1 MVSGMTKQSGTLT
14 TTREVTAALGGTKA
28 VARLTGRKYSAAANW
43 ILGDNAQ
50 FPANTYV
57 ALNAALAAIGRTAP
71 PSLWG
76 MKIPAEETA
85 A

>member
-1 MVSGMTKQSGTLT
+1 MRNDVSKLT
-14 TTREVTAALGGTKA
+14 TTREVVTALGGTKS

-43 ILGDNAQ
+43 PLSGQ

-57 ALNAALAAIGRTAP
+57 AISAALAAIGKNAP

-76 MKIPAEETA
+76 MTA
-85 A
+85 AEKDSAA

>member
-1 MVSGMTKQSGTLT
+1 MRNEISKLT
-14 TTREVTAALGGTKA
+14 TSRQVVTALGGTKA

-43 ILGDNAQ
+43 PLSDK

-57 ALNAALAAIGRTAP
+57 AISAALAAIGKCAP

-76 MKIPAEETA
+76 MKAPADTESA